1 MTLHV
6 QVISEH
12 FSESSAPVLYNLDQ
26 KTLNTLVALLSYS
39 LQAAVTGNNLALEM
53 SNSVEIKQA
62 LESGSH
68 EENIRN
74 AIAPSNGSIP
84 DSSSGVYIKR
94 RGSISTKQAVQLVAD
109 ILQTASDLM
118 LVSTFFC
125 ISTHELMCYLHFS
138 HYYSLSFYFFFFQKY
153 ILFHET
159 QEHRVSTGFITL
171 YAAYQNQTS
180 TVISGGSTIFY
191 MPPSLIRI
199 LFVHHSRKTESRPHR
214 PCALRILTEL
224 THSPYTW
231 AHYPGGVRLS

>member
-39 LQAAVTGNNLALEM
+39 LQAAVIGNNLALEM

-62 LESGSH
+62 LKSGSH

-125 ISTHELMCYLHFS
+125 ISTHELMCYLHLS
-138 HYYSLSFYFFFFQKY
+138 HYYSLSFFFSFF
-153 ILFHET
+153 
-159 QEHRVSTGFITL
+159 RSTSCSMRL
-171 YAAYQNQTS
+171 RS
-180 TVISGGSTIFY
+180 
-191 MPPSLIRI
+191 
-199 LFVHHSRKTESRPHR
+199 TESARVLSPCTLHTKTRPPQSSVVAQPSSTCH
-214 PCALRILTEL
+214 PL
-224 THSPYTW
+224 
-231 AHYPGGVRLS
+231 